1 MQMKFLFSPHFY
13 MLNRNNVVLIAM
25 NKIIKTIT
33 FFLKN
38 INIFLLLFTCL
49 FSVGYLSFLPCFLS
63 FITGSSKSDF
73 SQSWRTRERSKTIFK
88 TPLNKDENDG
98 KNNDGSYDVA
108 DPLILAK
115 IKTKHCLSV
124 RVNVIIIIFHSK
136 NFCKYCN
143 SLLVGSQLSLT
154 IIFLSCNLYI
164 LF

>member
-1 MQMKFLFSPHFY
+1 MQIKFLFSPHFY

-25 NKIIKTIT
+25 NKNNNV
-33 FFLKN
+33 FLKN
-38 INIFLLLFTCL
+38 INIFLLLFTFL
-49 FSVGYLSFLPCFLS
+49 FSVGYLSFLPCFIS
-63 FITGSSKSDF
+63 FITCSSKLDF
-73 SQSWRTRERSKTIFK
+73 SQSWKPGRSKTIFK

-98 KNNDGSYDVA
+98 KNDDGSYDVA

-154 IIFLSCNLYI
+154 IISLSCNLYI